1 MKSHFL
7 FALMVFS
14 LLVTKAAFA
23 TIHVIQV
30 GPNNGF
36 TFSPSSITFP
46 IGDTIEWVWSSGTHT
61 TTSDAAGIPV
71 GAASWDQP
79 INASNT
85 TYMYK
90 PTVTG
95 VYNYHCTFH
104 QGLGMIGNFTV
115 TSPTTVTNVAA
126 NTKMLISPNPATGT
140 INIPVNGSAIVE
152 VYNLNGSLVRRLIPM
167 EGSLG
172 GQTYRIDEI
181 AEGTYFIHIRTAG
194 ATFTEKLII
203 AR

>member
-7 FALMVFS
+7 FAVMVFS
-14 LLVTKAAFA
+14 LFMTNAAFA

-30 GPNNGF
+30 GPNNTF
-36 TFSPSSITFP
+36 TFSPSSLTFP
-46 IGDTIEWVWSSGTHT
+46 LGDTIEWSWSTGTHT

-71 GAASWDQP
+71 GATAWDQP
-79 INASNT
+79 INASST

-90 PTVTG
+90 PAVTG

-115 TSPTTVTNVAA
+115 TSATSVTNVVA
-126 NTKMLISPNPATGT
+126 NANMLISPNPASG
-140 INIPVNGSAIVE
+140 IVNIPVNKSAVVE
-152 VYNLNGSLVRRLIPM
+152 VYNINGSLVRRLLPM
-167 EGSLG
+167 AAGLN
-172 GQTYRIDEI
+172 GQSYRVDDI
-181 AEGTYFIHIRTAG
+181 AEGTYFIRIRTAD
-194 ATFTEKLII
+194 AAFTEKLII